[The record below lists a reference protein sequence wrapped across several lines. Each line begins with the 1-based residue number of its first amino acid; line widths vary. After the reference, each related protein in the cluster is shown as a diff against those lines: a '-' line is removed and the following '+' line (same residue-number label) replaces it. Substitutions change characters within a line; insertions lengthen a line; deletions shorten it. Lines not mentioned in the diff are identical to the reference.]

1 LLIVEGHIDRLSCIE
16 AGFTNVVS
24 IPHGAADTN
33 WINFNW
39 EWLKNFDVIIL
50 WSDNDDA
57 GRKFIKETTV
67 RIGEERCKVVTPSER
82 VEKAVSD
89 FWKQYNQDINKTD
102 ANNVLLAC
110 GKQEILDLI
119 ANANDV
125 PIPDVIKL
133 MECPDFDINKALV
146 LDTGIAD
153 LDNYIFGYVEGSL
166 NIWTGRTGGGKSSF
180 ILQSCLDESLNSGY
194 STFMFSG
201 ELTPPQL
208 KSWVVSQLAGR
219 RHMIEWDNGANKPRT
234 YTVTKEAKK
243 VVENKY
249 INDIYIYDSYLIA
262 TPEKLLAR
270 MEYMRKK
277 FGIKNYIID
286 NLMCFDLDIVKFGNE
301 LNAQKNLIVQFLQF
315 TVRYGAIVHLV
326 AHPKKPNGEDAVT
339 EYDILGSSN
348 IPNLAHRIFS
358 LRRVSDEERE
368 KGIPYNA
375 YVSILKDRILGV
387 SKKDVGLYYDV
398 PSRRMYGDKDDVDK
412 KYKWDDGSV
421 TYNTTKFGENGTLVK
436 LLPRRENTP
445 DFMKEE

>member
-1 LLIVEGHIDRLSCIE
+1 MWWQEHASTCPILYGVDKIDISRPLLIVEGHIDRLSCIE

-67 RIGEERCKVVTPSER
+67 RIGEERCKVVDPSER

-219 RHMIEWDNGANKPRT
+219 RHMIEWDNGANKPDRQGT
-234 YTVTKEAKK
+234 QGRRLDSRDGEGGRRGWRWAAADGAGWRKGSEQAAGCDRDGQAVCHEGGEVILCSLSFVLWGEA
-243 VVENKY
+243 
-249 INDIYIYDSYLIA
+249 A
-262 TPEKLLAR
+262 
-270 MEYMRKK
+270 
-277 FGIKNYIID
+277 
-286 NLMCFDLDIVKFGNE
+286 
-301 LNAQKNLIVQFLQF
+301 
-315 TVRYGAIVHLV
+315 
-326 AHPKKPNGEDAVT
+326 
-339 EYDILGSSN
+339 
-348 IPNLAHRIFS
+348 
-358 LRRVSDEERE
+358 
-368 KGIPYNA
+368 
-375 YVSILKDRILGV
+375 
-387 SKKDVGLYYDV
+387 
-398 PSRRMYGDKDDVDK
+398 
-412 KYKWDDGSV
+412 
-421 TYNTTKFGENGTLVK
+421 
-436 LLPRRENTP
+436 
-445 DFMKEE
+445 